1 MILSID
7 VGITNMAFCII
18 DKNLN
23 IIDWKALDLQ
33 QDKKRTC
40 SKCLNLAKF
49 CDFADTNS
57 YCNTHTKGFI
67 KVASKNI
74 NVYSDAELKDVE
86 KKLCKC
92 LKQPSPPSDATQF
105 IKTHADA
112 YLLVPLK
119 SAQKAKNVSLIEIG
133 KSLRTVFDKNLTNL
147 VFEKI
152 IIENQI
158 SPIATRMKTIQG
170 MIAQYFIM
178 KDIHANIEFVSSANK
193 LKGLGKMT
201 YKERKKAGIEH
212 CKTFLQTTQQSPA
225 MCEMFSQS
233 KKKDDLADSLLQGLY
248 WLQKSN

>member
-7 VGITNMAFCII
+7 VGITNMAFCVI
-18 DKNLN
+18 DKNLT
-23 IIDWKALDLQ
+23 IVDWKALDLQ

-40 SKCLNLAKF
+40 SKCLNPAKF
-49 CDFADTNS
+49 CDFSDTKS

-67 KVASKNI
+67 KVGSKNI
-74 NVYSDAELKDVE
+74 NVYTEAELNGAE
-86 KKLCKC
+86 KRLCKC
-92 LKQPSPPSDATQF
+92 LKQSPPLDTKEF

-133 KSLRTVFDKNLTNL
+133 KSLRIVFDKNLSNL

-178 KDIHANIEFVSSANK
+178 KDIQANIEFVSSANK

-212 CKTFLQTTQQSPA
+212 CKTFLQTTQQPSA
-225 MCEMFSQS
+225 LCEMFSQS